1 MQNSLEAEI
10 FLVMS
15 QLRDKFNAH
24 ISGNI
29 NQNQLEET
37 VETESFI
44 GEFNQFHPS
53 GGHLIAGQNL
63 INADGV
69 ATVTQDL
76 RFQISIRPNRIAD
89 AQPLRLE
96 VDNEHRVGR
105 NKIIHVNPAGASAIE
120 IPSEVI
126 TRLSPD
132 NCIDLVRISS
142 SSEFRSAIGISRQT
156 WHI

>member
-1 MQNSLEAEI
+1 MQNSLETEI

-29 NQNQLEET
+29 SQNQLGET
-37 VETESFI
+37 VETENFN

-53 GGHLIAGQNL
+53 GGHLVSGQNL

-76 RFQISIRPNRIAD
+76 RFQISIRPKER
-89 AQPLRLE
+89 
-96 VDNEHRVGR
+96 
-105 NKIIHVNPAGASAIE
+105 
-120 IPSEVI
+120 
-126 TRLSPD
+126 
-132 NCIDLVRISS
+132 
-142 SSEFRSAIGISRQT
+142 
-156 WHI
+156 